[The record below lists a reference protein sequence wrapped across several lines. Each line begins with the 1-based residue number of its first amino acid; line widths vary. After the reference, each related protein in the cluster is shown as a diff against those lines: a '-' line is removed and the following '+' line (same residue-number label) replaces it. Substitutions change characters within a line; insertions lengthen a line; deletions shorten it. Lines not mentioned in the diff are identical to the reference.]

1 MRSDTCCFEMT
12 TPQTGMY
19 GLVGFFDSPSP
30 WLIMRR
36 SRVGVSARAMFESA
50 GTSGETPPRP
60 RSPWHCAQ
68 ANEEK
73 SCAPAATGGSIGVD
87 EPGVVPEA
95 EMVTVRVCVWP
106 VA

>member
-1 MRSDTCCFEMT
+1 MRSDTCCVEIT

-19 GLVGFFDSPSP
+19 GFVGFFDSPSP
-30 WLIMRR
+30 WLMMRR
-36 SRVGVSARAMFESA
+36 SCAGVSERATVESA

-68 ANEEK
+68 ANNVK
-73 SCAPAATGGSIGVD
+73 SCAPAATWGSIGVD
-87 EPGVVPEA
+87 ETELVPEA
-95 EMVTVRVCVWP
+95 ERVTVRVWT